1 MLATALSAAVLGV
14 DAFEVRAEVDLSGGL
29 PQVTVVG
36 LPDAAVQE
44 SRERVRSALRNAGF
58 PFPNGR
64 VIVNLA
70 PADVRKEGPAFDLPI
85 ALALLAAQGVVPQ
98 RALEEVVICGELAL
112 DGALRPLR
120 GAINI
125 GLFAAQAGYPRA
137 LVPPA
142 NGPEV
147 AAVIGIEVIAPATL
161 REAVAFLN
169 GTLALTPASPPDPV
183 AAELP
188 ALDLHD
194 IKGQAAARRALEI
207 AATGNHNLLLV
218 GPPGAGKTLLARRLP
233 GLLPPLGRDEAVAVT
248 RIHSSAGTLNGRG
261 LIVSP
266 PFRAPHHTVS
276 HAGLIGGGTVPRP
289 GEVSLAHHGV
299 LFLDEFPEFRR
310 NALEVLRQPLEE
322 GEVTISRAR
331 ASLTF
336 PARFLLVA
344 ALNPCPCGYFGDP
357 VRGCRC
363 TPQGRQRYLARLSGP
378 LLDRLDLRLAV
389 PRLSPEE
396 LLHMPVGE
404 GSVAVRARVAAAR
417 SAAIAR
423 QGVVNGKLAGRELRL
438 HAALA
443 GDAEAFAREAVRRLA
458 LSGRGFDRLLRV
470 ARTIADLGGDGAIAA
485 GHLAEAVGYRDAPG
499 IEEGVP

>member
-1 MLATALSAAVLGV
+1 MLATALSAALLGV
-14 DAFEVRAEVDLSGGL
+14 DAFGVRVEVDLSSGL

-44 SRERVRSALRNAGF
+44 ARERVRSALRNSGF
-58 PFPNGR
+58 PFPTGR

-70 PADVRKEGPAFDLPI
+70 PADVRKEGPVFDLPI
-85 ALALLAAQGVVPQ
+85 ALALLVAQGVLPQ
-98 RALEEVVICGELAL
+98 SALDGVVICGELAL
-112 DGALRPLR
+112 DGAVRSLR

-125 GLFAAQAGYPRA
+125 GLFAASAGHRRA

-142 NGPEV
+142 NGSEV
-147 AAVIGIEVIAPATL
+147 AAVTGIEVFAPASL
-161 REAVAFLN
+161 REAVAFLS
-169 GTLALTPASPPDPV
+169 GSQRLSRVPAPEIDGPGSTGPD
-183 AAELP
+183 L
-188 ALDLHD
+188 LD
-194 IKGQAAARRALEI
+194 IKGQSAARRALEI
-207 AATGNHNLLLV
+207 AACGLHNLLLV

-233 GLLPPLGRDEAVAVT
+233 GLLPPLGRSEAVAVT
-248 RIHSSAGTLNGRG
+248 RIHSSAGTLNGNG
-261 LIVSP
+261 LIACP

-310 NALEVLRQPLEE
+310 NTLEVLRQPLEE
-322 GEVTISRAR
+322 GTVTISRAR

-357 VRGCRC
+357 AGRCRC
-363 TPQGRQRYLARLSGP
+363 SPHGRRRYLARLSGP

-389 PRLSPEE
+389 PRLTPDE
-396 LLHMPVGE
+396 LLRAPAGE
-404 GSVAVRARVAAAR
+404 GSASVRERVAAAR
-417 SAAIAR
+417 TLATDR
-423 QGVVNGKLAGRELRL
+423 QGMLNGLLVGHALRRQ
-438 HAALA
+438 AAL
-443 GDAEAFAREAVRRLA
+443 GPEAEAFAREAVKRLD

-470 ARTIADLGGDGAIAA
+470 SRTIADLGGAA
-485 GHLAEAVGYRDAPG
+485 DIGPEHLAEAVGYRSAPG
-499 IEEGVP
+499 LGGAG

>member
-14 DAFEVRAEVDLSGGL
+14 DAYGVRVEADLSGGL

-44 SRERVRSALRNAGF
+44 SRERVRAALRNAGY
-58 PFPNGR
+58 PFPSGR

-85 ALALLAAQGVVPQ
+85 ALALLSAQGVLPQ
-98 RALEEVVICGELAL
+98 RALADTVACGELAL
-112 DGALRPLR
+112 DGTLRPVR
-120 GAINI
+120 GAVSI
-125 GLFAAQAGYPRA
+125 GLFAAQAGHARV
-137 LVPPA
+137 LVPPDNA
-142 NGPEV
+142 AEVAAIGGPEV
-147 AAVIGIEVIAPATL
+147 LGPATL
-161 REAVAFLN
+161 REAVEVLS
-169 GTLALTPASPPDPV
+169 GVRKLAPARPPP
-183 AAELP
+183 P
-188 ALDLHD
+188 APDGATGPDLLD

-207 AATGNHNLLLV
+207 AACGRHNLLMV

-233 GLLPPLGRDEAVAVT
+233 GLLPPLERHEAVAVT

-261 LIVSP
+261 LITTP

-276 HAGLIGGGTVPRP
+276 HAGLVGGGSVPRP

-299 LFLDEFPEFRR
+299 LFMDEFPEFRR
-310 NALEVLRQPLEE
+310 SALEVLRQPLEE
-322 GEVTISRAR
+322 GEVTISRVR

-344 ALNPCPCGYFGDP
+344 ALNPCPCGYFGDLG
-357 VRGCRC
+357 RRCRC
-363 TPQGRQRYLARLSGP
+363 SHAQRHRYLSRLSGP

-389 PRLSPEE
+389 PRLTPDE
-396 LLHMPVGE
+396 LLRLPAGE
-404 GSVAVRARVAAAR
+404 GSEAVRCRVAAGRRRAVK
-417 SAAIAR
+417 R
-423 QGVVNGKLAGRELRL
+423 QGMANAELAGRALRH
-438 HAALA
+438 HAPLV
-443 GDAEAFAREAVRRLA
+443 GDAEAFAREAARRLA

-470 ARTIADLGGDGAIAA
+470 ARTIADMEGKDRIGV

-499 IEEGVP
+499 LEEEL